1 MSKKSMR
8 EAFGNT
14 LVELGEEDQ
23 DIVVVDADLSTSTK
37 TDIFKKVFSERFVDV
52 GIAEQNLIG
61 VSSGIASTGK
71 KVFASS
77 FAVFETGRAYE
88 VIRNMTCMEAL
99 CDSCWVD
106 DRTRWCNSSIYRG
119 LGYNES
125 AT

>member
-61 VSSGIASTGK
+61 VSSGISSTGK
-71 KVFASS
+71 KSICQLFCS
-77 FAVFETGRAYE
+77 F
-88 VIRNMTCMEAL
+88 
-99 CDSCWVD
+99 
-106 DRTRWCNSSIYRG
+106 
-119 LGYNES
+119 
-125 AT
+125 